1 MEENLY
7 WSEETEVAAYTKEL
21 QEELGSGEKYRAIF
35 QCFLQKDLY
44 SLAKILT
51 AVVKANRQLADK
63 SARLEKLVQEQSN
76 QIAHLSAQLA
86 VSNGTSM
93 SEDDQRTE
101 VMKALYA
108 GGCSLREIGRRLNC
122 DKATVKRKL
131 LKAGVSF
138 NENSGD
144 GCAPVETDLLNA
156 ELSALFE

>member
-44 SLAKILT
+44 SLAKIMT
-51 AVVKANRQLADK
+51 AIVKANRQLADK
-63 SARLEKLVQEQSN
+63 STRLEKLAQEQSN
-76 QIAHLSAQLA
+76 QIDHLSAQLA

-108 GGCSLREIGRRLNC
+108 GGCSLREIGRRLKC

-131 LKAGVSF
+131 LKAGVTFSD
-138 NENSGD
+138 NGGD